1 MNKLYNDVG
10 KVLKG
15 HVSWNWLRLF
25 DEICF
30 IHRFCIAGVKS
41 FLPLPLPQWGF
52 FLTFVLP
59 HSISTC
65 WFGFLCAKKNHF
77 VGKKISKIMLSD
89 VDKIFNK
96 IESYCPLCLLSLS
109 FPILLSLT
117 KCSPFSLS
125 LKEWRWFILWLSV
138 GCEDQRLK
146 ANITS
151 SPTVII

>member
-1 MNKLYNDVG
+1 MIKTFWWDLFYSSFLHRWG
-10 KVLKG
+10 KVLSPPPPSTVG
-15 HVSWNWLRLF
+15 IF
-25 DEICF
+25 F
-30 IHRFCIAGVKS
+30 YFCSA
-41 FLPLPLPQWGF
+41 PLHFYLLIW
-52 FLTFVLP
+52 
-59 HSISTC
+59 IS
-65 WFGFLCAKKNHF
+65 LCKKNHF
-77 VGKKISKIMLSD
+77 VGKKISKILLSD

-146 ANITS
+146 ANITFS
-151 SPTVII
+151 